1 MLNANIR
8 AIRLQAGLSLDKA
21 ALRTGLSKSD
31 LSRLE
36 NGHSPI
42 TATKLEVIATA
53 YGVRAGD
60 LFDGQIVP
68 VQDDMNLD
76 HLDHL
81 GQVVEMVER
90 IIIALDTRPRPEKV
104 RKAVVETM
112 RLSRQDALRTTDAH
126 FDPTRYTGLIKAIFE
141 D

>member
-42 TATKLEVIATA
+42 TATKLETIAAA

-60 LFDGQIVP
+60 LFEGQIVP
-68 VQDDMNLD
+68 VQDDMN
-76 HLDHL
+76 LDHL

-112 RLSRQDALRTTDAH
+112 RLSRQDALRTADAE
-126 FDPTRYTGLIKAIFE
+126 FDPTRYTGMVKAIFE

>member
-1 MLNANIR
+1 MLNVNIR
-8 AIRLQAGLSLDKA
+8 AIRRQAGLSLDKA

-42 TATKLEVIATA
+42 TATKLEAIAA
-53 YGVRAGD
+53 AFGVRAGD
-60 LFDGQIVP
+60 LFEGRIVP
-68 VQDDMNLD
+68 VQDDMN
-76 HLDHL
+76 LDHL

-112 RLSRQDALRTTDAH
+112 RLVRQDALRSADAEL
-126 FDPTRYTGLIKAIFE
+126 DPTRYTGLIKAIFE

>member
-1 MLNANIR
+1 VLNVNIR

-42 TATKLEVIATA
+42 TATKLEAIAAA

-68 VQDDMNLD
+68 VQDDMN
-76 HLDHL
+76 LDHL

-112 RLSRQDALRTTDAH
+112 RLSRQDSLRLAGAE
-126 FDPTRYTGLIKAIFE
+126 FDPTRYTGLVKAIFE

>member
-1 MLNANIR
+1 MELRPCSTPTSAR
-8 AIRLQAGLSLDKA
+8 SGFRLASA
-21 ALRTGLSKSD
+21 SLRTGLSKSD

-42 TATKLEVIATA
+42 TATKLETIAAA

-60 LFDGQIVP
+60 LFEGQIVP

-76 HLDHL
+76 HL
-81 GQVVEMVER
+81 GRVVEMVER

-112 RLSRQDALRTTDAH
+112 RLSRQDALRLADAE
-126 FDPTRYTGLIKAIFE
+126 FDPTRYTGMIKAIFE

>member
-1 MLNANIR
+1 MLNVNIR
-8 AIRLQAGLSLDKA
+8 AIRLQAGLSLDQA
-21 ALRTGLSKSD
+21 AKRTGLSKSD

-42 TATKLEVIATA
+42 TATKLEVIAAA

-60 LFDGQIVP
+60 LFNGQIVP
-68 VQDDMNLD
+68 VQDEMN
-76 HLDHL
+76 LDHL

-90 IIIALDTRPRPEKV
+90 IIVALDTRPRSEKV
-104 RKAVVETM
+104 RMAVVETM
-112 RLSRQDALRTTDAH
+112 RLARQDATRSADAE
-126 FDPTRYTGLIKAIFE
+126 FDPTRYTGMIKAIFE

>member
-1 MLNANIR
+1 MLNEHIR
-8 AIRLQAGLSLDKA
+8 TVRLQAGFSLDQA
-21 ALRTGLSKSD
+21 AKLTGLSKSD

-42 TATKLEVIATA
+42 TATKLEIIAAA
-53 YGVRAGD
+53 YGVRAGE

-68 VQDDMNLD
+68 VQDEMN
-76 HLDHL
+76 LDHL

-90 IIIALDTRPRPEKV
+90 IIQSLGTRPRPEKV
-104 RKAVVETM
+104 GTAVVETM
-112 RLSRQDALRTTDAH
+112 RLARQDAARSGGADIDLA
-126 FDPTRYTGLIKAIFE
+126 RYTGMIRAMLE

>member
-1 MLNANIR
+1 MLNVNIR

-42 TATKLEVIATA
+42 TATKLEAIAAA
-53 YGVRAGD
+53 YGVRAGK

-68 VQDDMNLD
+68 VQDEMNLE
-76 HLDHL
+76 HL

-112 RLSRQDALRTTDAH
+112 RLVRQDALRSADAEL
-126 FDPTRYTGLIKAIFE
+126 DPTRYTGLIKAVFE

>member
-8 AIRLQAGLSLDKA
+8 AIRLQAGLSLDQA
-21 ALRTGLSKSD
+21 ARRTGLSKSD

-42 TATKLEVIATA
+42 TATKLEAIAAA
-53 YGVRAGD
+53 YNVRAGE

-68 VQDDMNLD
+68 VQDDMNLE
-76 HLDHL
+76 HL

-90 IIIALDTRPRPEKV
+90 IIIALDSRPRPEKV

-112 RLSRQDALRTTDAH
+112 RLALQDTRRLPDAE
-126 FDPTRYTGLIKAIFE
+126 FDPTRYTGMVKAIFE

>member
-1 MLNANIR
+1 MLNVNIR
-8 AIRLQAGLSLDKA
+8 AIRLQAGLSLDQA
-21 ALRTGLSKSD
+21 AKRTGLSKSD

-42 TATKLEVIATA
+42 TATKLEVIAAA

-68 VQDDMNLD
+68 VQDELNLE
-76 HLDHL
+76 HL

-90 IIIALDTRPRPEKV
+90 IIVALDTRPRPEKV
-104 RKAVVETM
+104 RMAVVETM
-112 RLSRQDALRTTDAH
+112 RLARQDATRSGGADVDLA
-126 FDPTRYTGLIKAIFE
+126 RYTGMIRAMLE